1 MWQGI
6 NIVHLVVNEHGP
18 IFADVLDLLED
29 VLGQIGV
36 PVRRSVNRLERRW
49 LNLLVGHT
57 MFVPEEELRRIRG
70 SRCSYV
76 VFQVEALDDA
86 HGFAPR
92 FPGYFDLLRGAIQ
105 IWDYSHTNADKLAAK
120 GFTSVRYLPLGY
132 STRLERIEPAVH
144 RPVDVVF
151 VGSRTPRRSHIF
163 EGLRAA
169 GLQVN
174 VLFGAYGS
182 ERDRAFAT
190 AKIVLN
196 LHQFETSQL
205 EQVRISYL
213 LNNRSFIISERADCD
228 PYGGGVIFSD
238 YEQIVNCCQTYL
250 QHSQLERDRIAEL
263 GYQHLRNAPMSE
275 TMKNLWR
282 ECVTDAVVRLDNY

>member
-18 IFADVLDLLED
+18 IFADVLELLED
-29 VLGQIGV
+29 VIGQIGI

-57 MFVPEEELRRIRG
+57 MFIPPEQLRHIIG
-70 SRCSYV
+70 SRCPYV

-86 HGFAPR
+86 QGFAPR
-92 FPGYFDLLRGAIQ
+92 FPVYFDLLRGALQ
-105 IWDYSHTNADKLAAK
+105 IWDYSLTNVEKLVAR
-120 GFTSVRYLPLGY
+120 GFSAVRYLPLGY
-132 STRLERIEPAVH
+132 SSRLERIDPAVA
-144 RPVDVVF
+144 RAVDVVF
-151 VGSRTPRRSHIF
+151 IGTCTPRRRQILK
-163 EGLRAA
+163 GLEAA
-169 GLQVN
+169 GIQTQ

-182 ERDRAFAT
+182 TRDREFAS

-196 LHQFETSQL
+196 LHQFETAQL

-213 LNNRSFIISERADCD
+213 LNNHCFVISERADCD

-238 YEQIVNCCQTYL
+238 YDQLVSCCQQYL
-250 QHSQLERDRIAEL
+250 EYPQSARDRIAVL
-263 GYQHLRNAPMSE
+263 GYQNLRKVPMLE
-275 TMKNLWR
+275 AMQDLWR
-282 ECVTDAVVRLDNY
+282 ECVTTTVGRIENR